1 MKNLEI
7 ALLRQCPPITVGA
20 HPSTQ
25 FVTCAVDL
33 IIWLAVK
40 QSKWDKRWQLTSF
53 IMDKS
58 SSLMARY
65 VKSCQMLLV
74 VWTRKSENICV
85 FPYFFA
91 IGFILG
97 INKGEN
103 SPFFLYLSSIA
114 NLFKKFPDTQVGYS
128 ACHECKFAKTTREQE
143 MAMANNPTLSNIF
156 VSQSP
161 WQSLIK

>member
-7 ALLRQCPPITVGA
+7 ALLRQCPPITAGA

-58 SSLMARY
+58 SSLMAKN
-65 VKSCQMLLV
+65 VKSWQMLLV

-103 SPFFLYLSSIA
+103 SPFSLYLSSIA
-114 NLFKKFPDTQVGYS
+114 NLFKKFPDTQLRYS
-128 ACHECKFAKTTREQE
+128 ACHTTREQE

-161 WQSLIK
+161 RQSLIK